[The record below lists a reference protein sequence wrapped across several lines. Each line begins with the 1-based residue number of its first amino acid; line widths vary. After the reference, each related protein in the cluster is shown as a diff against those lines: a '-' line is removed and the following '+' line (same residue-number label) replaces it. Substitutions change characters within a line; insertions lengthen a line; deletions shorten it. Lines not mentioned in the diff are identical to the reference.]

1 MTFDHCLPIFGYVDN
16 SRYCNTN
23 MTCLSDKNFKM
34 EIKSLSR
41 TILICLTTLYTALF
55 IILSLWQYYKTY
67 TLKHEYLYES
77 EKLRA
82 LESRC
87 KSEDTMS
94 SETQEM
100 IYFLKNT
107 KHLPNNIV
115 KDILEVLEPENRVGK
130 ALHKRQTSSS
140 LHAMFQQL
148 LTMQESILEQ
158 HCTSSNGTVCSRGIK
173 GQPGTKGT
181 KGPQGLSGVKGNHGM
196 PGDKGLPGLNG
207 LVGDPGYQ
215 GPLGP
220 QGDKGQRGLPG
231 LRGVPG
237 MKGEKGLKGEIGDP
251 VIMGLKGEQG
261 SQGLR
266 GQKGDIGLNG
276 TPGLTGAKGFKGQ
289 LGEMGQKGDQGP
301 KGPDGKVLDE
311 DCACK
316 LKQQSRSNQGIQV
329 GSKNIVIDCK
339 NSTGL
344 FGLVTWMKD
353 SSSLDP
359 RVKLSSDKHQ
369 LTIPDVLPNDQGNYT
384 CFINGRKI
392 ATYEL
397 KVKGITKYNCDFEAG
412 DICLWKQVPSDNFDW
427 LSHRAGTTSTAT
439 GPSHDH
445 TIGNVRGTYLYIET
459 SSHNQNEYADL
470 VSPLMTG
477 NQDRCLSLWYHMFGS
492 DIDQLEIGIIQ
503 KNQTPANYLVLQV
516 LSGDQGFQWNRMNVT
531 LSSTSDFEVSIRGY
545 KGKGYHGDIA
555 IDDIIV
561 YDGKCQN

>member
-1 MTFDHCLPIFGYVDN
+1 
-16 SRYCNTN
+16 
-23 MTCLSDKNFKM
+23 M

-82 LESRC
+82 LEARC
-87 KSEDTMS
+87 NSEDTMS
-94 SETQEM
+94 AETKEM
-100 IYFLKNT
+100 IHFLKNT
-107 KHLPNNIV
+107 KHLPRNIV

-130 ALHKRQTSSS
+130 DLHKRQTTSS

-158 HCTSSNGTVCSRGIK
+158 HCTSSNGTVCSRG
-173 GQPGTKGT
+173 PH
-181 KGPQGLSGVKGNHGM
+181 GLSGVKGNQGIQ
-196 PGDKGLPGLNG
+196 GDKGLPSLNG

-220 QGDKGQRGLPG
+220 PGDKGQRGLPG
-231 LRGVPG
+231 LRGSPG
-237 MKGEKGLKGEIGDP
+237 MKGEKGLRGDIGDP
-251 VIMGLKGEQG
+251 VIMGLKGEPG
-261 SQGLR
+261 SQGLT
-266 GQKGDIGLNG
+266 GSKGDIGLNG
-276 TPGLTGAKGFKGQ
+276 PPGLTGAKGFKGQ
-289 LGEMGQKGDQGP
+289 LGEIGQKGDQGP

-329 GSKNIVIDCK
+329 GSKNIVIDC
-339 NSTGL
+339 
-344 FGLVTWMKD
+344 
-353 SSSLDP
+353 
-359 RVKLSSDKHQ
+359 
-369 LTIPDVLPNDQGNYT
+369 
-384 CFINGRKI
+384 
-392 ATYEL
+392 
-397 KVKGITKYNCDFEAG
+397 ITQYNCDFEAG

-427 LSHRAGTTSTAT
+427 ISHRAGTTSTAT
-439 GPSHDH
+439 GPSYDH